1 MTNSNKA
8 IKSERLMQYAKDFNA
23 DRANLVA
30 ANAAVSAGVLEAAT
44 DFDFDKAHG
53 LEYGDSPSNHAMTI
67 TGVNLDEQGKP
78 NRWKV
83 ENSWG
88 KDNGEDGY
96 YVASDAWFDRY
107 VTEIIIRR
115 EYLDDA
121 TLALLEAEPVEL
133 DPWQPLTKRCR

>member
-1 MTNSNKA
+1 M
-8 IKSERLMQYAKDFNA
+8 RVDQLF
-23 DRANLVA
+23 
-30 ANAAVSAGVLEAAT
+30 GT
-44 DFDFDKAHG
+44 DFDFDKVHG

-121 TLALLEAEPVEL
+121 TLALLESEPVEL